1 MEDYPSSVTKK
12 CHEIILKQMNKSFGI
27 INEKEIVIFIHINYE
42 NKDIYAILINNYINN
57 EEYKDIKDI
66 EINNKIEKIELEEI
80 IYKNKEEN
88 ISIIKLKQ
96 KNKKINYIEIEDK
109 LDEEYY
115 KKESIYIIQYNN
127 INNILIS
134 YGLIKEIDNNK
145 LIYTGNINSKYK
157 FIPIFNLSNNKL
169 IGIHNNNDNKHF
181 KKGINLKRNIN
192 EFIKR
197 VKYPNNIQYKYEYN
211 YYNINEIDI
220 LIKIKKEDI
229 NKEIYF
235 VKHNNNNLKELNE
248 LNTELNINNNNYEY
262 KKYFIPDKEG
272 DYKINIKFNI
282 DLKDCSYMFA
292 GCENIIDINFI
303 SFNTKSVTNMSEMFS
318 DCSSLNNLEG
328 ISKWDTVFCL
338 SFIK

>member
-1 MEDYPSSVTKK
+1 MKIIKIQKK
-12 CHEIILKQMNKSFGI
+12 
-27 INEKEIVIFIHINYE
+27 
-42 NKDIYAILINNYINN
+42 
-57 EEYKDIKDI
+57 IK
-66 EINNKIEKIELEEI
+66 INNKDLVLEFEDI
-80 IYKNKEEN
+80 IYKNKEDN

-96 KNKKINYIEIEDK
+96 KNKKMNYIEIEDK
-109 LDEEYY
+109 LDEVNY

-229 NKEIYF
+229 NK
-235 VKHNNNNLKELNE
+235 
-248 LNTELNINNNNYEY
+248 
-262 KKYFIPDKEG
+262 
-272 DYKINIKFNI
+272 
-282 DLKDCSYMFA
+282 
-292 GCENIIDINFI
+292 
-303 SFNTKSVTNMSEMFS
+303 
-318 DCSSLNNLEG
+318 
-328 ISKWDTVFCL
+328 
-338 SFIK
+338 